1 MKQQN
6 GFTLLE
12 VMVATVILG
21 VGLAAI
27 SGSVATAVRSA
38 ALASGY
44 EQARQIAES
53 RLALFLATQPT
64 SAEQMSGED
73 GVVSWQLSA
82 RPHEELLGLLVVT
95 VEATFY
101 SAGGERT
108 FTLNTLEARR
118 EIVQP

>member
-1 MKQQN
+1 MRQQK

-64 SAEQMSGED
+64 SGEQMSGED
-73 GVVSWQLSA
+73 GVVSA
-82 RPHEELLGLLVVT
+82 AEVPVRADGVVRKRLWH
-95 VEATFY
+95 
-101 SAGGERT
+101 AGGD
-108 FTLNTLEARR
+108 
-118 EIVQP
+118 QPQQRAQGA